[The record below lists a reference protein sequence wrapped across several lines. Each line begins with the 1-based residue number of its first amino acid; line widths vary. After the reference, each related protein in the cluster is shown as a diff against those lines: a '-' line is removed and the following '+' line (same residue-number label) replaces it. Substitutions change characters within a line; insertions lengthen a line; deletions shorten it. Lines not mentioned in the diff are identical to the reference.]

1 MQGCLS
7 VFIIMFL
14 IFAFVGDDSSSEN
27 ESLPEK
33 IEQSEV
39 QQPKELTPEEKAAQ
53 EVAKEA
59 EKRVAEEK
67 RAAEIELNQKNAI
80 ESKRHLEE
88 VLSNRNEEVLESNY
102 RQSERETQTISENR
116 DIKLRDIREVS
127 SNLVLDD
134 KYSTA
139 NYHYHHFSCRDGN
152 GLYYASK
159 YVQLLTTYD
168 DFEVVESG
176 IAPTGRAKYWALAGN
191 FNAHMYRFESE
202 LAHMYVDA
210 YENEVEI
217 LLAR

>member
-7 VFIIMFL
+7 VFVILFV
-14 IFAFVGDDSSSEN
+14 IFMVFGDDSSSET
-27 ESLPEK
+27 EPSPEK
-33 IEQSEV
+33 IEQPKVE
-39 QQPKELTPEEKAAQ
+39 QPKELTSEEKAAQ
-53 EVAKEA
+53 EAIKEA
-59 EKRVAEEK
+59 EKEAAREK
-67 RAAEIELNQKNAI
+67 RAAEIESNQKNAI

-88 VLSNRNEEVLESNY
+88 VLSNRNEEVAETTYS
-102 RQSERETQTISENR
+102 QPERETQRISER
-116 DIKLRDIREVS
+116 GSIKLRDIREVS

-168 DFEVVESG
+168 DFEVAESG
-176 IAPTGRAKYWALAGN
+176 IAPTGRAKYWALVGN
-191 FNAHMYRFESE
+191 FNAHLYRFESE

>member
-7 VFIIMFL
+7 VFIILFV
-14 IFAFVGDDSSSEN
+14 IFMVFGDDSSSET
-27 ESLPEK
+27 EPAQEK
-33 IEQSEV
+33 IEQSKVE
-39 QQPKELTPEEKAAQ
+39 QPKELTPEEKAAQ
-53 EVAKEA
+53 EAIKEA
-59 EKRVAEEK
+59 EKKAAEEK
-67 RAAEIELNQKNAI
+67 RAAEIEFNQRNAI

-88 VLSNRNEEVLESNY
+88 VLSNRNEEVSESSY
-102 RQSERETQTISENR
+102 RQSEREKQAISEDR
-116 DIKLRDIREVS
+116 TIKLRDIREIS
-127 SNLVLDD
+127 SNLFLDD

-191 FNAHMYRFESE
+191 FNANMYRFESE